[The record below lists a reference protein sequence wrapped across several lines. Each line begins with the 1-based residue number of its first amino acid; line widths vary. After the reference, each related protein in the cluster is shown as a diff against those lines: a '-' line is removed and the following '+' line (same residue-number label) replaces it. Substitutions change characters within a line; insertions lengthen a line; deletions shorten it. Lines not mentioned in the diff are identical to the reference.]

1 MKRLVLFAA
10 VAVVISGGADLAAA
24 AELPTYES
32 MGLPISALQI
42 SVVGSTRVRE
52 VSPVPALTVG
62 GMPASP
68 HQIAVLT
75 PRKNIVGELIEKPST
90 GGRAETR

>member
-10 VAVVISGGADLAAA
+10 IAVVILEGAAVAGA

-32 MGLPISALQI
+32 MGLPITAFQI
-42 SVVGSTRVRE
+42 SVVGSTRVQE
-52 VSPVPALTVG
+52 VTPVPTLTAG

-75 PRKNIVGELIEKPST
+75 ARKNIVGQLAEKPAT
-90 GGRAETR
+90 GNGAVSR

>member
-10 VAVVISGGADLAAA
+10 VAVVILQGAGVAAA

-32 MGLPISALQI
+32 MGLPITAVEI
-42 SVVGSTRVRE
+42 SVVGSTHVQE
-52 VSPVPALTVG
+52 ASPVPTLTVG

-75 PRKNIVGELIEKPST
+75 PHKKVVGELAKKPTT
-90 GGRAETR
+90 GNSGVTR

>member
-10 VAVVISGGADLAAA
+10 IAAVILSKADVTAA
-24 AELPTYES
+24 AELPAFES
-32 MGLPISALQI
+32 AGLPITTVQAAVLEPTHVQELSPVSAL
-42 SVVGSTRVRE
+42 
-52 VSPVPALTVG
+52 AAG

-75 PRKNIVGELIEKPST
+75 AHRKIVGELSLKPT
-90 GGRAETR
+90 ARR

>member
-10 VAVVISGGADLAAA
+10 VAAVILGTADVTAA
-24 AELPTYES
+24 AELPAFES
-32 MGLPISALQI
+32 AGLPITTLQAAVLEPPHVQELSPVSAL
-42 SVVGSTRVRE
+42 
-52 VSPVPALTVG
+52 AAG

-75 PRKNIVGELIEKPST
+75 ARKRIVGELAEKTT
-90 GGRAETR
+90 GGGRKTR